1 MNQGLIT
8 VLTVLLCLLIFLEC
22 FNRIKAYTTSL
33 YHILSSWFADRTV
46 TEESVEELV
55 EEDYLTGRYDV
66 YAYRERMKKLQDED
80 GLYDIPDIPE
90 PTDFTGVEIAE
101 ER

>member
-22 FNRIKAYTTSL
+22 FNRIKVLTLSIYNA
-33 YHILSSWFADRTV
+33 LSSWFANKKI
-46 TEESVEELV
+46 TEEPVEEPPD
-55 EEDYLTGRYDV
+55 EDFFTGRYDV
-66 YAYRERMKKLQDED
+66 YAYRERMRKLQDED